1 MSQTN
6 SFFYTNR
13 TDSYSFIVS
22 HRMLPKIATIAVYK
36 FMYDFVNFILMSAC
50 NGMALVLA

>member
-1 MSQTN
+1 M

-22 HRMLPKIATIAVYK
+22 HRMPPKIATIAVYK